1 LSAFGGPLIIV
12 IWLVFVVGLAL
23 TSRQLWPHQQELSRK
38 VIHIGTGAVVP
49 LAWLFAIPAVVAIPC
64 AAVITL
70 ITAINHQW
78 RFIAAIEEIDRKSY
92 GTIAYGFAITVLLVL
107 FWPHRPDAVTAGVLV
122 MALGDGLAGLVG
134 RQLKTPEWM
143 IFEQK
148 KSVAGTL
155 TMAVVSIFVLIILST
170 ITNQTVLAPVAIAIA
185 LGATGLEQ
193 ISMRGIDNLTVPLGV
208 GLAWSTLIP

>member
-1 LSAFGGPLIIV
+1 M

-23 TSRQLWPHQQELSRK
+23 TSRQLWPQQKELSRK

-49 LAWLFAIPAVVAIPC
+49 LAWLFEIPSVIAIPC

-78 RFIAAIEEIDRKSY
+78 RFIAAIEEVDRNSY

-122 MALGDGLAGLVG
+122 MALGDGLAGLIG
-134 RQLKTPEWM
+134 RQLKTPQWI
-143 IFEQK
+143 IFKQT
-148 KSVAGTL
+148 KSFGGTT
-155 TMAVVSIFVLIILST
+155 TMAIVSILVLMILSNV
-170 ITNQTVLAPVAIAIA
+170 TNHIISLPIAIAI
-185 LGATGLEQ
+185 GL
-193 ISMRGIDNLTVPLGV
+193 
-208 GLAWSTLIP
+208 

>member
-1 LSAFGGPLIIV
+1 
-12 IWLVFVVGLAL
+12 
-23 TSRQLWPHQQELSRK
+23 
-38 VIHIGTGAVVP
+38 VP

>member
-23 TSRQLWPHQQELSRK
+23 ISRQIWPQQKELNRK

-49 LAWLFAIPAVVAIPC
+49 LAWLFEIPSVIAIPC

-78 RFIAAIEEIDRKSY
+78 RFIAAIEEVDRKSY
-92 GTIAYGFAITVLLVL
+92 GTIAYGFAITVLLML

-134 RQLKTPEWM
+134 RQLKTPKWI
-143 IFEQK
+143 IFEQT
-148 KSVAGTL
+148 KSIAGTL
-155 TMAVVSIFVLIILST
+155 TMAVVSILVLIILST
-170 ITNQTVLAPVAIAIA
+170 ITNQIVFAPVAIAIA

-208 GLAWSTLIP
+208 GLAWSALIP

>member
-1 LSAFGGPLIIV
+1 MC
-12 IWLVFVVGLAL
+12 WLVFVVGLAL
-23 TSRQLWPHQQELSRK
+23 ASRQLWPHQRELSRK

-49 LAWLFAIPAVVAIPC
+49 LAWLFAIPSVIAIPC

-134 RQLKTPEWM
+134 RQLKTPKWI
-143 IFEQK
+143 IFEQT
-148 KSVAGTL
+148 KSIAGTL
-155 TMAVVSIFVLIILST
+155 TMAVVSILVLIILST
-170 ITNQTVLAPVAIAIA
+170 ITNQIVFAPVAIAIA

-208 GLAWSTLIP
+208 GLAWSALIP